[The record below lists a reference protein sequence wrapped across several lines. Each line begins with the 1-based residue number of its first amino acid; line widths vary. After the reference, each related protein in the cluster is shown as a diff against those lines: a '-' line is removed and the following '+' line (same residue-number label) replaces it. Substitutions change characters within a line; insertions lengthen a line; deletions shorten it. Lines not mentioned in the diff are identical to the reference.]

1 MSNVQIIHGDCM
13 EYMATLKD
21 KEYDLAIVDVPYGEL
36 SSVNNRLNRK
46 LFNNIEPQTEYY
58 KELLRVS
65 KNQIVWGVN
74 YLQNYHFVGGGIVW
88 NKLGIDTSR
97 RLQAPTM
104 GDAEFAYQSFSRNI
118 KLFSYGWMGNVTGNT
133 YTINSLESRTR
144 IHPTQKPVALYQWL
158 LKNYAKQGDRI
169 LDTHGGSM
177 SSVIAC
183 INMGFSITALEIDK
197 DYFEAGCDRIK
208 RHLAQEDF
216 TRPSI
221 EMKIGGGRGKE

>member
-1 MSNVQIIHGDCM
+1 M
-13 EYMATLKD
+13 EYMATLPD
-21 KEYDLAIVDVPYGEL
+21 KAFDLAIVDPEYGIDAGNMTMGKGV
-36 SSVNNRLNRK
+36 SSTIKKSNWDKRPVSEK
-46 LFNNIEPQTEYY
+46 YW
-58 KELLRVS
+58 KELFRVTQ
-65 KNQIVWGVN
+65 NQIVFGGN
-74 YLQNYHFVGGGIVW
+74 YFNLPIRNSWIVW
-88 NKLGIDTSR
+88 DKDR
-97 RLQAPTM
+97 QK
-104 GDAEFAYQSFSRNI
+104 EVSFSDGELIWTSFNFNLKI
-118 KLFSYGWMGNVTGNT
+118 HKHKYDGFLGADKDC
-133 YTINSLESRTR
+133 R
-144 IHPTQKPVALYQWL
+144 IHKCQKPVALYQWL

-221 EMKIGGGRGKE
+221 EMKIGGTMYV

>member
-1 MSNVQIIHGDCM
+1 MPTFSDG
-13 EYMATLKD
+13 EMAWC
-21 KEYDLAIVDVPYGEL
+21 
-36 SSVNNRLNRK
+36 S
-46 LFNNIEPQTEYY
+46 
-58 KELLRVS
+58 
-65 KNQIVWGVN
+65 
-74 YLQNYHFVGGGIVW
+74 
-88 NKLGIDTSR
+88 
-97 RLQAPTM
+97 
-104 GDAEFAYQSFSRNI
+104 I
-118 KLFSYGWMGNVTGNT
+118 K
-133 YTINSLESRTR
+133 NSLKIVKFLWAGYRKCEEVER

-158 LKNYAKQGDRI
+158 LKNYAKPGDKI

-221 EMKIGGGRGKE
+221 EMKIGGTMYV